1 MEHASDFLSCLIN
14 EEWVDSRLLEL
25 GGRIAIEEKQWA
37 LGEEIFS
44 CLLERRRKPE
54 DLVSLAH
61 CLVRQDRLQE
71 GEECLLE
78 ALDFIREPSLLLFCV
93 YKNLG
98 DIALLRKNFPLAE
111 EFYNKAHT
119 IDPASRSLRLH
130 KAVLSLKQKN
140 FKAAEGRFKHLL
152 AEEPENAK
160 AWIGLAVSRKAL
172 QEEELAKGC
181 LLRALDFQP
190 KNKEALR
197 LREKW
202 ENPLKKTIRFRF
214 SA

>member
-1 MEHASDFLSCLIN
+1 MENSSDFLSCLIN
-14 EEWVDSRLLEL
+14 EEWVDNRLLEL

-37 LGEEIFS
+37 PAEEIFS
-44 CLLERRRKPE
+44 CLLERRKKPE

-61 CLVRQDRLQE
+61 CLVRQDRLKE

-78 ALDFIREPSLLLFCV
+78 ALNSIREPSLLLFCV

-119 IDPASRSLRLH
+119 ISPDSRSLQLH
-130 KAVLSLKQKN
+130 KAVLSLKQKD
-140 FKAAEGRFKHLL
+140 FKTASERFKKLL
-152 AEEPENAK
+152 VQDSENAK

-172 QEEELAKGC
+172 QEEELAKAC
-181 LLRALDFQP
+181 LSRALDFQP
-190 KNKEALR
+190 KNKEALH
-197 LREKW
+197 LKEEW